1 MNGDGMDKEKE
12 RESHMREGEGKGM
25 NIQKLPHTRRK
36 KSLEALAD
44 LVFFVIMYVRKTT
57 MHSVVRLG

>member
-12 RESHMREGEGKGM
+12 RGSHMREGEGKGM
-25 NIQKLPHTRRK
+25 NIQKVSCTRRK

-44 LVFFVIMYVRKTT
+44 LVLFIIMYTRETR
-57 MHSVVRLG
+57 MQSVVRCL